1 MHRFTFFEK
10 CGIISL
16 YFLRGYEFMINLYLS
31 FSVIFPIMVYLAL
44 GYILKCAK
52 VIDAPSIRKM
62 NGAIFKMFLPILL
75 FLNVY
80 NADVSTAVNTKLIVF
95 AISSIVIMFAV
106 LMIVIPK
113 IEKDHKKISVMIQG
127 IFRSN
132 FVIFGLPVVISL
144 YGAENVGVT
153 AVLIAFVT
161 PVFNALA
168 VVILEIYSGNQV
180 SFKKILKGIIKNPL
194 IISSAIALVFLAFGW
209 RLPSLIEKTMTDISK
224 VATPLSLTLLGG
236 TFTFSSIK
244 GYIKQIIIGVSGK
257 LIISPL
263 IFLTCAILLGFRNVE
278 LASLVALYA
287 SPVAVSSY
295 VMSQQ
300 MGGDE
305 TLASH
310 YIVFGSICSI
320 VTVFL
325 FVFVLKQFAFI

>member
-1 MHRFTFFEK
+1 MCKSNRCT
-10 CGIISL
+10 L
-16 YFLRGYEFMINLYLS
+16 YKKNERRNF
-31 FSVIFPIMVYLAL
+31 
-44 GYILKCAK
+44 
-52 VIDAPSIRKM
+52 
-62 NGAIFKMFLPILL
+62 
-75 FLNVY
+75 
-80 NADVSTAVNTKLIVF
+80 ADVSTAVNTKLIVF

-106 LMIVIPK
+106 LMIFIPK

-244 GYIKQIIIGVSGK
+244 GYIKQIIIGVTGK

>member
-1 MHRFTFFEK
+1 MHRFTFFGK
-10 CGIISL
+10 YDIMCA
-16 YFLRGYEFMINLYLS
+16 YFLKGYENMINLYLS

-44 GYILKCAK
+44 GYLLRCAK
-52 VIDAPSIRKM
+52 VIDEPSIRKM

-80 NADVSTAVNTKLIVF
+80 NADISTAINTKLAVF
-95 AISSIVIMFAV
+95 AIISVCVMFTV

-113 IEKDHKKISVMIQG
+113 IEKDNRKISVMIQG

-161 PVFNALA
+161 PVYNALA
-168 VVILEIYSGNQV
+168 VIILEIFSGEKINP
-180 SFKKILKGIIKNPL
+180 KKILIGIIKNPL
-194 IISSAIALVFLAFGW
+194 IIASALALIFLAAGW
-209 RLPSLIEKTMTDISK
+209 RLPKLIEKTMTDISK

-236 TFTFSSIK
+236 TFKFSSAS
-244 GYIKQIIIGVSGK
+244 GYTKQIIIGLLGK

-263 IFLTCAILLGFRNVE
+263 VFLTCAILVGFRNVE
-278 LASLVALYA
+278 LASLVALFA

-300 MGGDE
+300 MGGDD

-310 YIVFGSICSI
+310 YIVFGSICSV